1 MNIRIFSPVQWVCM
15 CLTVVF
21 AAASPAQDLFPRPVE
36 LQPDIDFWVK
46 VYTEVDTSSG
56 FIHDAND
63 VTVIYETLQLAD
75 DYHADKKS
83 IKAALAR
90 HSKTLRRLAANPS
103 IELTA
108 EEQRVLLLWGEDAD
122 GVRLRKAAGNVRFQ
136 RGQSDRFRR
145 GLARSGEWN
154 AYIDSVLAEKGLP
167 RELGVL
173 PHVESSFNPDAYSSA
188 GAAGIWQFTRSTGRR
203 YLQVDYVVDE
213 RMDPF
218 AATNAA
224 AQLLEHNYQLTGTW
238 PLALTAYNAGASRV
252 RRASKQL
259 GTTDIAAIV
268 RDYKGRSF
276 GFASRNFYLLFLA
289 ALEVSSDPDRYF
301 APFQSASP
309 VSYAEIEMPNYL
321 LVDSLVRAFNT
332 DFDLL
337 KRHNRALLDPIWS
350 GKKRIPQGFTLRI
363 PSDSIVGNPAELLA
377 AIPAEERFSEQTPD
391 LFHTVVRGDTVSGIA
406 HRYGHSIRDV
416 ASMNGL
422 NRRYQIRIGQV
433 LRLPLEGSIVVAQTG
448 PVSPTLVQISFQ
460 EAAPNR
466 VADSASGSV
475 EVALYEP
482 AEEVPA
488 LAGSLVALETGAGN
502 SAGELLPSET
512 GMALLADPSDYTVA
526 DDHSIEVQASETL
539 GHYAEWLDIRASQLR
554 RLSAR
559 RYGRPVV
566 IGHRLKLDFSK
577 VSPREFERRRVAYQS
592 DLQQAFFMVWHIR
605 ATHTHVI
612 AQGESL
618 WELTRRQ
625 YKVPMWLLRQYNP
638 DLDPDRVRP
647 GMTIVIPELA
657 KA

>member
-1 MNIRIFSPVQWVCM
+1 MNIRILFPVQRVCA
-15 CLTVVF
+15 CLAIVF
-21 AAASPAQDLFPRPVE
+21 AAASPAQDLFPRPVQ
-36 LQPDIDFWVK
+36 LQPDIQFWVR

-56 FIHDAND
+56 YIHDAND
-63 VTVIYETLQLAD
+63 VTVIYETLQLVD

-90 HSKTLRRLAANPS
+90 YSKILRRLSLNPS
-103 IELTA
+103 VDLTP
-108 EEQRVLLLWGEDAD
+108 EEQRVQLLWGEDAD
-122 GVRLRKAAGNVRFQ
+122 SERLRKAAGNVRFQ
-136 RGQSDRFRR
+136 RGQSDRFRQ

-154 AYIDSVLAEKGLP
+154 AYIDAVLAEKGLP

-173 PHVESSFNPDAYSSA
+173 PHVESSFNPEAYSSA

-224 AQLLEHNYQLTGTW
+224 AQLLQHNYQLTGTW
-238 PLALTAYNAGASRV
+238 PLALTAYNAGASSM
-252 RRASKQL
+252 RRASRQL
-259 GTTDIAAIV
+259 GTTDIATIV
-268 RDYKGRSF
+268 RDYKWRSF
-276 GFASRNFYLLFLA
+276 GFASRNFYLSFLA

-309 VSYAEIEMPNYL
+309 VSYAEIEIPDYL
-321 LVDSLVRAFNT
+321 LVDSFATAFNT

-337 KRHNRALLDPIWS
+337 KRYNRALLDPIWS
-350 GKKRIPQGFTLRI
+350 GKKRIPQGFTMRI
-363 PSDSIVGNPAELLA
+363 PNASIIGNAAELLA
-377 AIPAEERFSEQTPD
+377 AIPAEKRFSEQTPD

-406 HRYGHSIRDV
+406 ARYGHSIRDV

-433 LRLPLEGSIVVAQTG
+433 LRLPLEGSTVVADTS
-448 PVSPTLVQISFQ
+448 PVSPPLVQVSSQ
-460 EAAPNR
+460 EAAPNG

-482 AEEVPA
+482 AEVVPA
-488 LAGSLVALETGAGN
+488 LAGSLVALETGADS
-502 SAGELLPSET
+502 SAGDLLPSET

-554 RLSAR
+554 RLSSR
-559 RYGRPVV
+559 RYGRPLV
-566 IGHRLKLDFSK
+566 IGHRFKLDFSK
-577 VSPREFERRRVAYQS
+577 VNPQEFERRRVAYQS

-605 ATHTHVI
+605 STHTHVI

-618 WELTRRQ
+618 WELTRQQ
-625 YKVPMWLLRQYNP
+625 YKAPMWLLRQYNP
-638 DLDPDRVRP
+638 DLDPDRLRQ
-647 GMTIVIPELA
+647 GMTIVIPELV